1 MHLKAKRGISINIV
15 VKENSMEETIL
26 IALISALG
34 VKEIWNIIKKKI
46 DINAKK
52 QERENNIYVDQ
63 IDLLTNKVEQLE
75 VKIDELI
82 KENLHLKVKIVKMES
97 RILLT
102 AKNRVKK

>member
-1 MHLKAKRGISINIV
+1 
-15 VKENSMEETIL
+15 MEDTIL

-52 QERENNIYVDQ
+52 EDDQ
-63 IDLLTNKVEQLE
+63 IERLTEKISSLE

-82 KENLHLKVKIVKMES
+82 QENLNLKVKVAKMEE

>member
-1 MHLKAKRGISINIV
+1 MRPKGRRDTNQNTV
-15 VKENSMEETIL
+15 VKASNMEEPLL

-52 QERENNIYVDQ
+52 EDDQ
-63 IDLLTNKVEQLE
+63 IERLTEKISSLE
-75 VKIDELI
+75 LKIDELI
-82 KENLHLKVKIVKMES
+82 QENLNLKVKVAKMEE

-102 AKNRVKK
+102 AKNRIKK

>member
-1 MHLKAKRGISINIV
+1 M
-15 VKENSMEETIL
+15 VKESNMEEPIL

-46 DINAKK
+46 DISAKK
-52 QERENNIYVDQ
+52 EDNQIER
-63 IDLLTNKVEQLE
+63 LTEKISSLE

-82 KENLHLKVKIVKMES
+82 QENMNLKVKLAKMEE

-102 AKNRVKK
+102 AKNRIKK

>member
-1 MHLKAKRGISINIV
+1 MDKVNNIN
-15 VKENSMEETIL
+15 MEEPLL

-52 QERENNIYVDQ
+52 EDDQ
-63 IDLLTNKVEQLE
+63 IERLTEKITSLE
-75 VKIDELI
+75 LKIDELI
-82 KENLHLKVKIVKMES
+82 QENLNLKVKVAKMEE

-102 AKNRVKK
+102 AKNRIKK

>member
-1 MHLKAKRGISINIV
+1 M

-52 QERENNIYVDQ
+52 QERENNIYIDQ

-102 AKNRVKK
+102 AKNRIKK

>member
-1 MHLKAKRGISINIV
+1 MHLKGRRDINQNIV
-15 VKENSMEETIL
+15 VKASNMEEPLL

-46 DINAKK
+46 DISAQK
-52 QERENNIYVDQ
+52 EDDQ
-63 IDLLTNKVEQLE
+63 IERLTEKISSLE

-82 KENLHLKVKIVKMES
+82 QENMNLKVKLAKMEE

-102 AKNRVKK
+102 AKNRIKK

>member
-1 MHLKAKRGISINIV
+1 
-15 VKENSMEETIL
+15 MEETIL

-52 QERENNIYVDQ
+52 EDDQ
-63 IDLLTNKVEQLE
+63 IDRLTEKITSLE

-82 KENLHLKVKIVKMES
+82 QENLNLKVKIAKMEE
-97 RILLT
+97 RILLN

>member
-1 MHLKAKRGISINIV
+1 MLPKGRRDTNQNTV
-15 VKENSMEETIL
+15 VKADNMEETIL

-52 QERENNIYVDQ
+52 EDDQ
-63 IDLLTNKVEQLE
+63 IERLTEKITSLE

-82 KENLHLKVKIVKMES
+82 QENMNLKVKLAKMEE

-102 AKNRVKK
+102 AKNRIKK

>member
-1 MHLKAKRGISINIV
+1 MVKASN
-15 VKENSMEETIL
+15 MEEPLL

-46 DINAKK
+46 DISAQK
-52 QERENNIYVDQ
+52 EDDQ
-63 IDLLTNKVEQLE
+63 IERLTEKISSLE

-82 KENLHLKVKIVKMES
+82 QENMNLKVKLAKMEE

-102 AKNRVKK
+102 AKNRIKK

>member
-1 MHLKAKRGISINIV
+1 
-15 VKENSMEETIL
+15 MEEPLL

-46 DINAKK
+46 DISAQK
-52 QERENNIYVDQ
+52 EDDQ
-63 IDLLTNKVEQLE
+63 IARLTEKISSLE

-82 KENLHLKVKIVKMES
+82 QENMNLKVKLAKMEE

-102 AKNRVKK
+102 AKNRIKK

>member
-1 MHLKAKRGISINIV
+1 MRPKGKRDTNQNTV
-15 VKENSMEETIL
+15 VKASNMEEPLL

-52 QERENNIYVDQ
+52 EDDQ
-63 IDLLTNKVEQLE
+63 IERLTEKISSLE
-75 VKIDELI
+75 LKIDELI
-82 KENLHLKVKIVKMES
+82 QENMSLKVKLAKMEE

-102 AKNRVKK
+102 AKNRIKK

>member
-1 MHLKAKRGISINIV
+1 MHLKGRRDTNQNIV
-15 VKENSMEETIL
+15 VKASNMEEPLL

-46 DINAKK
+46 DISAQK
-52 QERENNIYVDQ
+52 EDDQ
-63 IDLLTNKVEQLE
+63 IARLTEKISSLE

-82 KENLHLKVKIVKMES
+82 QENMNLKVKLAKMEE

-102 AKNRVKK
+102 AKNRIKK

>member
-1 MHLKAKRGISINIV
+1 MLPKGRRDTNQNTV
-15 VKENSMEETIL
+15 VKADNMEETIL

-34 VKEIWNIIKKKI
+34 VKEVWNIIKKKI
-46 DINAKK
+46 DISAKK
-52 QERENNIYVDQ
+52 EDNQ
-63 IDLLTNKVEQLE
+63 IDRLTEKISSLE

-82 KENLHLKVKIVKMES
+82 QENMNLKVKLAKMEE

>member
-1 MHLKAKRGISINIV
+1 MHLKGRRHTNQNTV
-15 VKENSMEETIL
+15 VKADNMEEPLL

-52 QERENNIYVDQ
+52 EDDQ
-63 IDLLTNKVEQLE
+63 IERLTEKITSLE
-75 VKIDELI
+75 LKIDELI
-82 KENLHLKVKIVKMES
+82 KENLNLKVKVAKMEE

-102 AKNRVKK
+102 AKNRIKK

>member
-1 MHLKAKRGISINIV
+1 MRPKGRRDTNQNIV
-15 VKENSMEETIL
+15 VKASNMEEPLL

-46 DINAKK
+46 DISAQK
-52 QERENNIYVDQ
+52 EDDQ
-63 IDLLTNKVEQLE
+63 IARLTEKISSLE

-82 KENLHLKVKIVKMES
+82 QENMNLKVKLAKMEE

-102 AKNRVKK
+102 AKNRIKK

>member
-1 MHLKAKRGISINIV
+1 MRPKGRRDTNQGTV
-15 VKENSMEETIL
+15 VKADNMEETIL

-52 QERENNIYVDQ
+52 EDSQ
-63 IDLLTNKVEQLE
+63 IDRLTDKISSLE

-82 KENLHLKVKIVKMES
+82 QENMNLKVKLAKMEE

-102 AKNRVKK
+102 AENRVKK